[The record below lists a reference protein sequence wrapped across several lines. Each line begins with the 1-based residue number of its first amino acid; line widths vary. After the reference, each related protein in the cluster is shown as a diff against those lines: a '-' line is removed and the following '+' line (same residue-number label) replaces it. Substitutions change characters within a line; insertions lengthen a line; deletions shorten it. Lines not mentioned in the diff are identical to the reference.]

1 MSEEE
6 KNVTVKQGNPFI
18 ASFKG
23 TLGKGLGCFT
33 IIVIVIIV
41 IAAISSGGKNKTQ
54 KVEENTQ
61 TQTTSEAK
69 SEELSQQEYKVGDTV
84 KLGDREF
91 VVNTTR
97 RASAVGYSTP
107 KSGKEFVIV
116 NVTIRNLGKDEV
128 SYNPFDFKMQDING
142 AQESEAFASL
152 DDDLSSGTL
161 ASNGKVTGSMAFEVP
176 TETSAKLIFQP
187 SFWSKERVVVA
198 IEK

>member
-6 KNVTVKQGNPFI
+6 KNVTVKHGNPFT

-33 IIVIVIIV
+33 IIVIVIVV
-41 IAAISSGGKNKTQ
+41 IAVISSNGKSKTQ
-54 KVEENTQ
+54 KVGENNQ
-61 TQTTSEAK
+61 TQTTSETK
-69 SEELSQQEYKVGDTV
+69 SEQSQQQEYKVGDTV

-107 KSGKEFVIV
+107 KTGKEFVIV

-142 AQESEAFASL
+142 AQESTTYASL
-152 DDDLSSGTL
+152 DDNLSSGTL
-161 ASNGKVTGSMAFEVP
+161 APNGKVTGSMSFEVP
-176 TETSAKLIFQP
+176 TGTSAKLIFQP

-198 IEK
+198 VEK